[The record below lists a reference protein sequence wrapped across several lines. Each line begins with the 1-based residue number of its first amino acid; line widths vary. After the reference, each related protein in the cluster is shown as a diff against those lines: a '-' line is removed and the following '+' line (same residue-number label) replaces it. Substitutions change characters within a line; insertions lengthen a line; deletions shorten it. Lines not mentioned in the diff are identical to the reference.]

1 MQRHDHAR
9 ARELL
14 RLYEPLWT
22 RIFEPLVNDSR
33 DLTSQRGKETVE
45 MTAWILPAMVTVTG
59 PETTVACACMGLGLI
74 QGRDIAPTRSSPGA
88 RWSRCSPASALAVAG
103 PCSLFVTGQLSL
115 RLRLFI
121 DWMAELN
128 AGRVYSDT
136 TRAA

>member
-74 QGRDIAPTRSSPGA
+74 
-88 RWSRCSPASALAVAG
+88 
-103 PCSLFVTGQLSL
+103 
-115 RLRLFI
+115 
-121 DWMAELN
+121 
-128 AGRVYSDT
+128 
-136 TRAA
+136 